1 MAEFLIRS
9 PPPSKNLPKRI
20 EQKRIMPKAAAKE
33 QKEPEVTTN
42 RILYDATAPQTFK
55 FSLYQRGREIP
66 ISHTLSPVDDARFF
80 QMSEEIERVAEKL
93 KKITTG
99 IFAPKEAV
107 WDEHATDQTGY
118 GDRADWKERVS
129 QDDKVAIVNAYFS
142 VEPDDEPEA
151 EESEKELIY
160 DFDALVD
167 IPFWC
172 YFGSAKLHGMIHRFR
187 EYTRPE
193 KDEYLQIAAG
203 QSVENA
209 LASAEKISKNEK
221 LARLGRKLLKES
233 EGYAPGTPV
242 PAWHL
247 AATTEWY
254 FLREI
259 ARQGK
264 F

>member
-1 MAEFLIRS
+1 MT
-9 PPPSKNLPKRI
+9 K
-20 EQKRIMPKAAAKE
+20 AKE
-33 QKEPEVTTN
+33 QKEPEVSTE
-42 RILYDATAPQTFK
+42 RILYDATAEQTFK
-55 FSLYQRGREIP
+55 FTLSQKGHEIP
-66 ISHTLSPVDDARFF
+66 ISHTFSPVDDARFF

-99 IFAPKEAV
+99 IFTPKEAV
-107 WDEHATDQTGY
+107 WDEHVKGQTGY

-129 QDDKVAIVNAYFS
+129 QDDKIAVVNAYFHS
-142 VEPDDEPEA
+142 EPEDAPEA
-151 EESEKELIY
+151 EKDEKELVY
-160 DFDALVD
+160 DFDALTD
-167 IPFWC
+167 IHFWC
-172 YFGSAKLHGMIHRFR
+172 YFGSAQLRGMVHRFR

-193 KDEYLQIAAG
+193 KDEYLAIAAN
-203 QSVENA
+203 QPVENA

-221 LARLGRKLLKES
+221 LARLGKKLLKES

-254 FLREI
+254 FLREL